1 MAGAVLHC
9 LNLRLDART
18 ISVIL
23 HHAQSKLVFV
33 DCQSESVIIEAIS
46 LFPPD
51 SERPLLVFIEDDD
64 VQSTPSLKTEF
75 FATYEAMMLNGAV
88 HSHRGTFLVAL
99 DSLIEWSVLKEAV
112 LLWTLPMFHA
122 NGWSYTWSMVAA
134 GGINVCLRK
143 FDVSTVYAAIRKHHV
158 THMCGAPMVLNLLC
172 NVPDGKP
179 LEKPVC
185 ILTAGALPPEAV
197 PLGFIVSQA
206 YGLTEMGEELTRFF

>member
-1 MAGAVLHC
+1 MVGAVLHC
-9 LNLRLDART
+9 LNLRLDVRT

-33 DCQSESVIIEAIS
+33 DCQSESVIIEVIS

-51 SERPLLVFIEDDD
+51 SERPLRVFIADND

-75 FATYEAMMLNGAV
+75 FATYEAMMLNGYGG
-88 HSHRGTFLVAL
+88 HRR
-99 DSLIEWSVLKEAV
+99 
-112 LLWTLPMFHA
+112 
-122 NGWSYTWSMVAA
+122 NQR
-134 GGINVCLRK
+134 LRK
-143 FDVSTVYAAIRKHHV
+143 FDVSTIYAAIRKHHV

-185 ILTAGALPPEAV
+185 ILTDGAPPPEAV
-197 PLGFIVSQA
+197 LFRTESLGFIVSHAIQ
-206 YGLTEMGEELTRFF
+206 YDRSLLSTMGRSAFRAILGHISLGFDFRIISEWFVA